1 MSAAVPRLSARG
13 VRKVFPA
20 DGAAPLVAIDDLGF
34 DVAAGEL
41 VCLVGPSGC
50 GKSTLLNIVA
60 GLETGFEGEVLLDG
74 VPLGRDHAGARPRI
88 AYVFQEPRLLP
99 WLTVERNVHFGLDC
113 QGIARAEW
121 HHRTARVLAMVG
133 LGSYASLYPHQL
145 SGGMQQRTAIARAFA
160 IDPDVLL
167 MDEPFS
173 GLDEFTA
180 RDLRQQL
187 LEIWGQ
193 THKTIV
199 FVTHNSFEATFLADR
214 ILLITRRPARVFAEI
229 PVALTRP
236 RDYDDPRV
244 FEVNRTV
251 VSTFLGG
258 IGTA

>member
-1 MSAAVPRLSARG
+1 MSGAVPRLAARR
-13 VRKVFPA
+13 VRKVFQG
-20 DGAAPLVAIDDLGF
+20 DGADLVAIDDLGF
-34 DVAAGEL
+34 EVAAGEL

-50 GKSTLLNIVA
+50 GKSTLLNIIA

-74 VPLGRDHAGARPRI
+74 MPLGGDRRDGARPRI

-99 WLTVERNVHFGLDC
+99 WLTVERNIHFGLDC

-121 HHRTARVLAMVG
+121 NERTARVLAMVG

-193 THKTIV
+193 TRKTIV

-214 ILLITRRPARVFAEI
+214 ILLISRRPARVFAEI
-229 PVALTRP
+229 PVALSRP
-236 RDYDDPRV
+236 RDYDDPQV

-251 VSTFLGG
+251 VTTFLQG
-258 IGTA
+258 IGAA

>member
-1 MSAAVPRLSARG
+1 MSAAVPRLAARG
-13 VRKVFPA
+13 VRKVFA
-20 DGAAPLVAIDDLGF
+20 GDGAELVAIDGLGF

-74 VPLGRDHAGARPRI
+74 VPLGHAQDGARPRI

-121 HHRTARVLAMVG
+121 SDRTARVLAMVG

-187 LEIWGQ
+187 LDIWGQ

-229 PVALTRP
+229 PVALPRP

-244 FEVNRTV
+244 FEVNRAV
-251 VSTFLGG
+251 VTTFLQG